1 MFLFLELLSPQ
12 PRRDQA
18 PTEFIQQEAITLL
31 MIETVQ
37 ISNPAAVTLLKHQKK
52 VLFSDGYIVN
62 SCKRKEI
69 IRSGYRQIQRIQV
82 TKIQENSEQV
92 LERGFLIG

>member
-1 MFLFLELLSPQ
+1 
-12 PRRDQA
+12 
-18 PTEFIQQEAITLL
+18 

-62 SCKRKEI
+62 SI
-69 IRSGYRQIQRIQV
+69 IAFTISLLLFFRAL
-82 TKIQENSEQV
+82 TAFALDTFACDMTNSMSLTSTPV
-92 LERGFLIG
+92 SST